1 MRKKH
6 IIVSIVVLLVTSVF
20 LFSASK
26 KDEMWRKAITEKD
39 TNLRFQYLKEYEAE
53 FGDKDD
59 KISKYLY
66 LNLCDAA
73 FKLANYDETIT
84 FGEKALT
91 FEETEQLNK
100 LRIYFM
106 LSNSYKVTK
115 KDSDKAYYYAQQ
127 TIDLANDLIAKRVS
141 LQQNQ
146 ENQAGQDSQEQFIN
160 SHKTFYLAPAYR
172 IQSQILYAKNTPEA
186 LKESTKKAIDAFNAD
201 KSGRSSDLVFTL
213 AFKLYEKKFTDASIA
228 ALEAIMDKEKPEHR
242 ECNLL
247 ANCYIRK
254 NDKDKAADYFEL
266 AYRSNKQENLA
277 KKIGQLVHKK
287 NIDKGIQYFAEAFIL
302 SNSNK
307 QSDAYKYL
315 ENLYF
320 NKPDVKVKSPAEQ
333 EKGFR
338 EVINAAR
345 VRLGK
350 EPIAAPIPGAE
361 TEKTSEPQTTEG

>member
-1 MRKKH
+1 MRKKLF
-6 IIVSIVVLLVTSVF
+6 IVSMVVLLVTSVF

-39 TNLRFQYLKEYEAE
+39 TNLRFQYLKEFEAE

-73 FKLANYDETIT
+73 FKLANYDEAIT

-91 FEETEQLNK
+91 FDETDQLNK

-115 KDSDKAYYYAQQ
+115 KDMDKAYNYAQR
-127 TIDLANDLIAKRVS
+127 TIDLANELIAKRES
-141 LQQNQ
+141 LQQSQ
-146 ENQAGQDSQEQFIN
+146 ENQEQFIN

-172 IQSQILYAKNTPEA
+172 IQSQILYSKNTPES
-186 LKESTKKAIDAFNAD
+186 LKEATKKAVEAYKTD
-201 KSGRSSDLVFTL
+201 KTGRSSDLVFTL
-213 AFKLYEKKFTDASIA
+213 AFKLYEKKFTDEAIAS
-228 ALEAIMDKEKPEHR
+228 LEAILDKENPEHR

-266 AYRSNKQENLA
+266 AYQSNKQANLA

-287 NIDKGIQYFAEAFIL
+287 NIDKGIKYFAEAFIL

-320 NKPDVKVKSPAEQ
+320 NKPDVKAKTPAEQ

-338 EVINAAR
+338 EIINAAR

-350 EPIAAPIPGAE
+350 EPITTPLPGTEE
-361 TEKTSEPQTTEG
+361 TEKTPETQTAEG

>member
-1 MRKKH
+1 MRKKLF
-6 IIVSIVVLLVTSVF
+6 IVSMVVLLVTSVF

-39 TNLRFQYLKEYEAE
+39 TNLRFQYLKEFEAE

-91 FEETEQLNK
+91 FDETDHLNK

-106 LSNSYKVTK
+106 LANSFKVTQ
-115 KDSDKAYYYAQQ
+115 KDLDKAYDYAQK
-127 TIDLANDLIAKRVS
+127 TIDLANELISKREN
-141 LQQNQ
+141 LQQTQ
-146 ENQAGQDSQEQFIN
+146 ENKESHEQFIN

-172 IQSQILYAKNTPEA
+172 IQSQILYAKNTTES
-186 LKESTKKAIDAFNAD
+186 LKEATKKAVEAFKTD
-201 KSGRSSDLVFTL
+201 QSGRSSDLVFTL
-213 AFKLYEKKFTDASIA
+213 AFKLYEKKFTDDAIAS
-228 ALEAIMDKEKPEHR
+228 LEAILDKEKPEHR

-266 AYRSNKQENLA
+266 AYQSNKQANLA

-287 NIDKGIQYFAEAFIL
+287 NIDKGIKYFAEAFVL

-307 QSDAYKYL
+307 QSDAYRYL

-320 NKPDVKVKSPAEQ
+320 NKPDVKSKTPAEQ
-333 EKGFR
+333 EKGFK
-338 EVINAAR
+338 EIINAAR

-350 EPIAAPIPGAE
+350 EPINTPPAGTE
-361 TEKTSEPQTTEG
+361 VTEKTSDSQTAEG